1 MKIEKFEQSGFIIES
16 EKGFRLGLDIGS
28 YTPVEKLDGIKVD
41 AMIVSHLHRDH
52 LSPDQIKKL
61 SPEKLYISYE
71 CQEALGEDAISSEI
85 VTIKTDS
92 QVQIGDIKVEIFSV
106 DHGPNVPQ
114 PKENFGFLFT
124 VDDQKIYFPGDIFY
138 IHSRMLER
146 ATHLSKERGGGSLTA
161 LPIIETEA
169 QDISAYIPTNLISIT
184 DGQIYLSPSLFQLG
198 VLPAVDV
205 GKSVSRVGG
214 EAQWAAYRAVAGDLK
229 LAYAQFEELETF
241 ARFGARLDDDTR
253 KIIEHGRRIRAC
265 LKQPEFAP
273 VSVPAQITVLL
284 ALTANL
290 FDPVPLEQ
298 MTDAGHAVQEAAA
311 AIPAEVN
318 ARFETASKLNDED
331 RKTIIEI
338 ARKALAP
345 FQPKPEPKPEV
356 KVEPKTETKDEG
368 EGKAEAKPKP
378 EPPKQEIAKKTETPP
393 PPVEKPVVEPPKS
406 KPTPQAPPVKDVAQ
420 NRPALIVPTAPPPAA
435 IESGFI
441 FEGGRAVETSS
452 DPVAIYR
459 GLVEYS
465 LYSYWNS
472 PKNVTDPRIYAEVE
486 ILVDE
491 HGNVS
496 VAGWKQASGNK
507 SWDASI
513 REVFQQ
519 VHKLRNPPPSGF
531 PHTMVVRFDMAVREQ
546 LKNI

>member
-1 MKIEKFEQSGFIIES
+1 MHVPEPPPLDEKKDITLSIIFHIIMIAALTFFAAHE
-16 EKGFRLGLDIGS
+16 GMLG
-28 YTPVEKLDGIKVD
+28 T
-41 AMIVSHLHRDH
+41 
-52 LSPDQIKKL
+52 
-61 SPEKLYISYE
+61 
-71 CQEALGEDAISSEI
+71 
-85 VTIKTDS
+85 
-92 QVQIGDIKVEIFSV
+92 
-106 DHGPNVPQ
+106 
-114 PKENFGFLFT
+114 
-124 VDDQKIYFPGDIFY
+124 
-138 IHSRMLER
+138 
-146 ATHLSKERGGGSLTA
+146 
-161 LPIIETEA
+161 
-169 QDISAYIPTNLISIT
+169 
-184 DGQIYLSPSLFQLG
+184 QL
-198 VLPAVDV
+198 
-205 GKSVSRVGG
+205 R
-214 EAQWAAYRAVAGDLK
+214 
-229 LAYAQFEELETF
+229 
-241 ARFGARLDDDTR
+241 
-253 KIIEHGRRIRAC
+253 
-265 LKQPEFAP
+265 EFA
-273 VSVPAQITVLL
+273 VVIV
-284 ALTANL
+284 
-290 FDPVPLEQ
+290 
-298 MTDAGHAVQEAAA
+298 
-311 AIPAEVN
+311 
-318 ARFETASKLNDED
+318 
-331 RKTIIEI
+331 
-338 ARKALAP
+338 
-345 FQPKPEPKPEV
+345 PKPKPV
-356 KVEPKTETKDEG
+356 KPQ
-368 EGKAEAKPKP
+368 EAKPKP